1 MHTHACVLCVVE
13 SRRSGG
19 GDLVGKVA
27 LGRLVRNW
35 RGEGSFVH
43 LHPAGAG

>member
-1 MHTHACVLCVVE
+1 MHACVLCVVE
-13 SRRSGG
+13 SIRSSG
-19 GDLVGKVA
+19 GDLVGEVVP
-27 LGRLVRNW
+27 GRLLRNR